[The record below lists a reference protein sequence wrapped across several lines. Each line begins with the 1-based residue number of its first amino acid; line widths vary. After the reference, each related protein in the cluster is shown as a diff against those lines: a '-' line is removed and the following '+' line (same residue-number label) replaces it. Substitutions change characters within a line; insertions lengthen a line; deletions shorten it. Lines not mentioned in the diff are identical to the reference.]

1 MGHIVTVSCSSP
13 ILQSHTPVQSHVPV
27 SHPTRKS
34 VQRLETPKINV
45 QVVQHVESKLG
56 MCGSDNLELLR
67 TMSPEAAEQ
76 VHVFRHTICTALFK
90 TGI

>member
-1 MGHIVTVSCSSP
+1 MGHIVTVPCSSP
-13 ILQSHTPVQSHVPV
+13 ILPSHTPVQSHVPV

-34 VQRLETPKINV
+34 SPAKINV

-67 TMSPEAAEQ
+67 TMSPEVAKR
-76 VHVFRHTICTALFK
+76 VHVFRHTICTALLK